1 MMPRKTMETKTIR
14 TPSRRFSTGQL
25 TFRRN
30 PATKQI
36 PKTVKKMVFR
46 WRPDIIVGTGDR
58 YPAHLS
64 YFHALAVT
72 CALTMLPGCALAK
85 RKAVGMVASTL
96 ASSGDVFT
104 RDDDLELVGQAIPF
118 GLKLYE
124 SLLESAPKNKDLLIA
139 TCSNFTQYGLAYLET
154 EALELGEAQHH
165 DEVAHLNARAL
176 KLYLRARGYCLRAM
190 EVRFPGIKPK
200 LLADPARAL
209 TAARKSD
216 VPLLYWTAASWG
228 SAIGLGVDKPEL
240 VIDMPVVRA
249 LADRALALD
258 SSWGNGTLQEM
269 FISLESLP
277 EALGGSP
284 ARAREHFARA
294 IELEGGRSPGPYVA
308 LAVGVAMP
316 AQDRTEFESLLR
328 KALAID
334 PEQDPHNRLITLVQ
348 QRRARALL
356 DHIDT
361 MFTK

>member
-1 MMPRKTMETKTIR
+1 MNAAVR
-14 TPSRRFSTGQL
+14 L
-25 TFRRN
+25 L
-30 PATKQI
+30 
-36 PKTVKKMVFR
+36 
-46 WRPDIIVGTGDR
+46 IV
-58 YPAHLS
+58 ASLLS
-64 YFHALAVT
+64 
-72 CALTMLPGCALAK
+72 LPGCALVQ

-104 RDDDLELVGQAIPF
+104 RDDDVELVGQAIPF

-124 SLLESAPKNKDLLIA
+124 SLLDSAPKNKDLLIA
-139 TCSNFTQYGLAYLET
+139 TCSNFTQYGVAYLDT
-154 EALELGEAQHH
+154 EAMVLGEAQHH

-190 EVRFPGIKPK
+190 DVRFPGIGPK
-200 LLADPARAL
+200 LLSDPGPAL
-209 TAARKSD
+209 AKANKSD

-228 SAIGLGVDKPEL
+228 SAIALGVDKPDL
-240 VIDMPVVRA
+240 VIDMPSVRA

-258 SSWGNGTLQEM
+258 PTWSNGALHEM
-269 FISLESLP
+269 FISLDSLP
-277 EALGGSP
+277 DALGGSP
-284 ARAREHFARA
+284 ARAREHFTRA
-294 IELEGGRSPGPYVA
+294 VELEHGRSPGPYVA

-316 AQDRTEFESLLR
+316 AQDRAEFESLLQ

-334 PEQDPHNRLITLVQ
+334 PEQDPHNRLVTIVQ